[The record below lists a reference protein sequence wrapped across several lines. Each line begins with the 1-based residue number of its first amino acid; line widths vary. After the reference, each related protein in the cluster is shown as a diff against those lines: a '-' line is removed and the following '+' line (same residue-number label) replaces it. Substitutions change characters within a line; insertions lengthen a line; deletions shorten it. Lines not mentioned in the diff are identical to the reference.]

1 MKTQTTS
8 TFAKLRKFLL
18 VTALVITPLLA
29 VQTGNAQTVSGTLTS
44 GGLNSISITQ
54 GGSFTLTLG
63 VTTNFITLGYTVF
76 LRSTDGAGLFQ
87 LNARTNLNAFF
98 TDPTTSDALALGN
111 PNGILNPS
119 NARDLGYTGDT
130 VNNQPMGTFQ
140 LASYT
145 IANIG
150 LMTPGVYHIFLD
162 SRSIMTDTSF
172 TDRTITGL
180 NGTTGQFF
188 TVTVLPIPE
197 PTTVGLAILGGA
209 ALLVVARR
217 KLRA

>member
-1 MKTQTTS
+1 MKTQTNS

-18 VTALVITPLLA
+18 VTALVIAPLLA
-29 VQTGNAQTVSGTLTS
+29 VQTGNAQNTVTATLTTT

-76 LRSTDGAGLFQ
+76 LRSTDGSGLFQ
-87 LNARTNLNAFF
+87 LNARTNLDAAFF
-98 TDPTTSDALALGN
+98 PDPTTSDALALGN
-111 PNGILNPS
+111 PAGILNPS

-130 VNNQPMGTFQ
+130 INNQPAGTFQ

-162 SRSIMTDTSF
+162 TRSIMTNAAFMDVSMGGNPQF
-172 TDRTITGL
+172 TI
-180 NGTTGQFF
+180 
-188 TVTVLPIPE
+188 TVLPVPE